1 MRPEEIREM
10 ADVDIAQ
17 ALEQL
22 VGELFD
28 LRMRGAY
35 EELENPERI
44 RQLRRDIARLKT
56 IQHERQLG
64 AARAVPRRSD
74 DA

>member
-1 MRPEEIREM
+1 MRPDEIREM

-22 VGELFD
+22 MGEFFE

-35 EELENPERI
+35 EELENPARI

-56 IQHERQLG
+56 ILREREL
-64 AARAVPRRSD
+64 ATARESEEK
-74 DA
+74 

>member
-1 MRPEEIREM
+1 MRPEEMREM

-35 EELENPERI
+35 EELETPARI

>member
-22 VGELFD
+22 LEELFD
-28 LRMRGAY
+28 LRIRGAY
-35 EELENPERI
+35 EELENPMRI
-44 RQLRRDIARLKT
+44 RQVRRDIARLKT
-56 IQHERQLG
+56 IQHERELKT
-64 AARAVPRRSD
+64 ARESKEK
-74 DA
+74 

>member
-1 MRPEEIREM
+1 MRPDEIREM

-22 VGELFD
+22 MGEFFE

-35 EELENPERI
+35 EELENPKRI

-56 IQHERQLG
+56 ILRERQL
-64 AARAVPRRSD
+64 ATARESGEK
-74 DA
+74 

>member
-22 VGELFD
+22 LEELFD

-35 EELENPERI
+35 EELENPLRI
-44 RQLRRDIARLKT
+44 RQVRRDIARLKT
-56 IQHERQLG
+56 IQHERELKT
-64 AARAVPRRSD
+64 ARESKEK
-74 DA
+74 

>member
-1 MRPEEIREM
+1 MRPDEIREM

-22 VGELFD
+22 MGEFFE

-35 EELENPERI
+35 EELENPKRI

-56 IQHERQLG
+56 ILRERQL
-64 AARAVPRRSD
+64 ATARESEEK
-74 DA
+74 

>member
-22 VGELFD
+22 AGELFD

-35 EELENPERI
+35 EELENPTRI
-44 RQLRRDIARLKT
+44 RQLRREIARLKT
-56 IQHERQLG
+56 IQRERQLG
-64 AARAVPRRSD
+64 AARGSKEK
-74 DA
+74 